1 MTTLITE
8 IISSVV
14 QVLLFSLIPF
24 ITWLLTAR
32 KKQSFFSW
40 IGLKNFSS
48 SKKECAKFAIGGFV
62 ICLIIGLVVYRFV
75 LSGDWN
81 KSTSAG
87 MGIIGIPCAII
98 NCFIHTALSEEILF
112 RGFIQK
118 RLQMIFSFKVATI
131 IQAVLFG
138 LAHIVL
144 ILDKLTFVEGLTL
157 ALYPIIPG
165 VLLAFVDE
173 KKAEGSIIPSWL
185 MHGFMNLPLRLLQ
198 L

>member
-1 MTTLITE
+1 
-8 IISSVV
+8 
-14 QVLLFSLIPF
+14 
-24 ITWLLTAR
+24 
-32 KKQSFFSW
+32 
-40 IGLKNFSS
+40 
-48 SKKECAKFAIGGFV
+48 
-62 ICLIIGLVVYRFV
+62 
-75 LSGDWN
+75 
-81 KSTSAG
+81 
-87 MGIIGIPCAII
+87 
-98 NCFIHTALSEEILF
+98 
-112 RGFIQK
+112 
-118 RLQMIFSFKVATI
+118 MIFSFKVATI

>member
-1 MTTLITE
+1 MSTLINE
-8 IISSVV
+8 VISSVV

-32 KKQSFFSW
+32 KKESFFSW
-40 IGLKNFSS
+40 IGLKKFSS
-48 SKKECAKFAIGGFV
+48 SKKECVKFAIGSLV
-62 ICLIIGLVVYRFV
+62 ICEIVGLIVYIFI
-75 LSGDWN
+75 LKADWN
-81 KSTSAG
+81 QSTSAG
-87 MGIIGIPCAII
+87 LGIIGIPSAII
-98 NCFIHTALSEEILF
+98 NSFVHTAFSEEILF

-118 RLQMIFSFKVATI
+118 RLQKILSFKIATI

-144 ILDKLTFVEGLTL
+144 IMDRLNFVEAVVL

-165 VLLAFVDE
+165 ILLAYTNE
-173 KKAEGSIIPSWL
+173 KKADGSIIPSWL
-185 MHGFMNLPLRLLQ
+185 MHGFMNIPLRLFQ

>member
-1 MTTLITE
+1 MSTLINE
-8 IISSVV
+8 VISSVV

-32 KKQSFFSW
+32 KKESFFSW
-40 IGLKNFSS
+40 IGLKKFSS
-48 SKKECAKFAIGGFV
+48 SKKECVKFAIGS
-62 ICLIIGLVVYRFV
+62 LIICEIVGLIVYIFI
-75 LSGDWN
+75 LKADWN
-81 KSTSAG
+81 QSTSAG
-87 MGIIGIPCAII
+87 LGIVGIPSAII
-98 NCFIHTALSEEILF
+98 NSFVHTAFSEEILF

-118 RLQMIFSFKVATI
+118 RLQKILSFKIATI

-144 ILDKLTFVEGLTL
+144 IMDRLNFVEAVVL

-165 VLLAFVDE
+165 ILLAYTNE
-173 KKAEGSIIPSWL
+173 KKADGSIIPSWL
-185 MHGFMNLPLRLLQ
+185 MHGFMNIPLRLFQ